1 MAQVI
6 INSSERWTAFWKFI
20 LFFGMAVA
28 FIVSAVYFNFNL
40 PTKENGML
48 KQQISRYKVQEE
60 AQETFVKSMEE
71 AKLLIDS
78 ISRPGAQAAFL
89 NQQAAAKIQQL
100 VNLQYKDSSIYS
112 KLNKSVLDLFLRY
125 QELTNKM
132 VTLGDAP
139 QQLQEYKQK
148 YEQVQRDLEDARRNL
163 DIIRNSNN

>member
-1 MAQVI
+1 MSQVI
-6 INSSERWTAFWKFI
+6 INRSERSAAFWKFI
-20 LFFGMAVA
+20 LFFVTAVA

-40 PTKENGML
+40 PTRENSLL
-48 KQQISRYKVQEE
+48 KQQVSRYKVQEE
-60 AQETFVKSMEE
+60 AQETFVKTMED

-78 ISRPGAQAAFL
+78 IGRPGAQAAFL

-100 VNLQYKDSSIYS
+100 VNLQYKDSSIYNQ
-112 KLNKSVLDLFLRY
+112 LNKSVLDLFLRY

-148 YEQVQRDLEDARRNL
+148 YEQAQRDLEDARRNL
-163 DIIRNSNN
+163 DIIRSSSN